1 MMLENVGTLCPT
13 CCTPFDKGK
22 HRKLID
28 TCGHEL
34 CYMCINSDH
43 CPLCVYH
50 AQAQSQHRLSQD
62 NGIPRPRLKT
72 NGHFTAYMQT
82 RERVSP
88 ERPLPGA
95 SLPPKVK
102 PPVPERTVSGYSPR
116 ISRASRNHRQM
127 KWPNPLISDS
137 QAALSDDLPR
147 HSRDNVAPTT
157 IPAIKRRDTNEDCA
171 KTLASTEN
179 KLAEDANT
187 SFIKEKSVKDR
198 SPPRQGVKRVNG
210 DLLPTKATQ
219 IKKQKKTTSLT
230 IKEMFQ
236 RVSNNNNAK

>member
-1 MMLENVGTLCPT
+1 MNERYDESAMGIGEHATESFYYVSLLVSFNDVVNYEFNNISLNINTVKKMMLENVGTLCPT

-137 QAALSDDLPR
+137 QAALS
-147 HSRDNVAPTT
+147 
-157 IPAIKRRDTNEDCA
+157 
-171 KTLASTEN
+171 
-179 KLAEDANT
+179 
-187 SFIKEKSVKDR
+187 
-198 SPPRQGVKRVNG
+198 
-210 DLLPTKATQ
+210 
-219 IKKQKKTTSLT
+219 
-230 IKEMFQ
+230 
-236 RVSNNNNAK
+236 